1 MKTGINVVY
10 FKNGAFIPIKEEKN
24 VLIKFCHTVFPINFN

>member
-1 MKTGINVVY
+1 MKMGLKVVY
-10 FKNGAFIPIKEEKN
+10 FKNWAFIPIMEEKN